1 MFVHP
6 LWRGITIR
14 FGMESASALLW
25 ITHPDSVEYTDSL
38 EIRYLATAAKDLD
51 VIFDYIMKDKPSA
64 AASLIDEFDRSI
76 SRLSFNPGL
85 GVIPKDDR
93 LKNRGYRILIVR
105 KYLVFYVVKGKV
117 IQIRRILHGAR
128 QYSFLL

>member
-1 MFVHP
+1 MTV
-6 LWRGITIR
+6 
-14 FGMESASALLW
+14 
-25 ITHPDSVEYTDSL
+25 SL
-38 EIRYLATAAKDLD
+38 EIRYLATAEKDLD
-51 VIFDYIMKDKPSA
+51 IIFDYVAKDNPSA
-64 AASLIDEFDRSI
+64 AASLLEEFDLAI
-76 SRLSFNPGL
+76 SSLSFNPEL

-93 LKNRGYRILIVR
+93 LKNRGYRILIIR